1 MNTAP
6 PTIAI
11 RDRIRGLARLPAA
24 RVKPH
29 PKNARRHDDRQRTVL
44 RALLADVGVVGA
56 LLVVPADAKGLAS
69 LKRAEGEEGFA
80 RWLGSYKGAFLLA
93 DGHMRRE
100 EIAGPLTCL
109 VLDLDARELAEVL
122 ALLDPIGA
130 LARTDAALLDEL
142 TADAG
147 EIGDELAALL
157 ADLKPGGEDE
167 PGAPPEIPE
176 SNYKQQYAVIVVC
189 SNAADQERAFG
200 KLTGDGYTCKIV
212 VT

>member
-1 MNTAP
+1 MSTAP
-6 PTIAI
+6 PPIAI

-24 RVKPH
+24 RVRPH

-56 LLVVPADAKGLAS
+56 LLVVPADAKGLAG
-69 LKRAEGEEGFA
+69 LKKAEGEEGFA

-130 LARTDAALLDEL
+130 LARTDAALLEEL

-147 EIGDELAALL
+147 EIGNELAALL
-157 ADLKPGGEDE
+157 ADLKPKEAEAAPDQTEKADAGFAVLVECKDE
-167 PGAPPEIPE
+167 AEQMRVLEHAQAKGW
-176 SNYKQQYAVIVVC
+176 KC
-189 SNAADQERAFG
+189 RA
-200 KLTGDGYTCKIV
+200 LI
-212 VT
+212 